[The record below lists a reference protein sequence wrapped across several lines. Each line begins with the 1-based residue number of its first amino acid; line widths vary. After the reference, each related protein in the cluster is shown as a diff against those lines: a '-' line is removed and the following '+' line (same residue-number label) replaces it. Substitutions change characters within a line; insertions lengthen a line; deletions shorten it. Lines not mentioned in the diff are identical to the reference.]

1 MRTTFIF
8 VTVASLLSAAV
19 PASALNFFEL
29 EVYPA
34 TTEGQ
39 GLHEVENLTTFVA
52 QGRRP
57 NEEEAEG
64 EEPRRHRLLR
74 TTVEYN
80 YGLTDKIDV
89 AAYTD
94 LECLNGD
101 ALEYAGSRVRARGGL
116 FEKGRFPLDLGW
128 YLEAEMPHR
137 GASDLELEFRP
148 IVSRDVG
155 RFSIDLN
162 PTFELPTVGEERRTV
177 EFNYSARVY
186 YRLSRTLQPAL
197 EFFGDIGQIRD
208 VESSQAQQ
216 HYVFPTLYGRLAR
229 GVKFVVG
236 PGFGLTRASDPVIL
250 RIGVEYEFTLPAGG
264 GGGPPRPTY

>member
-1 MRTTFIF
+1 MPPGARRDEMRTTFIF

-19 PASALNFFEL
+19 PAPALNFFEL

-57 NEEEAEG
+57 NDEEKEG

-94 LECLNGD
+94 LERLNGD
-101 ALEYAGSRVRARGGL
+101 ELEYAGSRVRARGGL

-128 YLEAEMPHR
+128 YIEAEMPHR
-137 GASDLELEFRP
+137 GESDLELEFRP
-148 IVSRDVG
+148 IVSRDLG
-155 RFSIDLN
+155 RFSVDLN
-162 PTFELPTVGEERRTV
+162 PSFELPTVSQERRTL
-177 EFNYSARVY
+177 EFNYWARVF
-186 YRLSRTLQPAL
+186 YRLSRNFVTGL
-197 EFFGDIGQIRD
+197 EFFGDIVPIRRPD
-208 VESSQAQQ
+208 A
-216 HYVFPTLYGRLAR
+216 AR
-229 GVKFVVG
+229 A
-236 PGFGLTRASDPVIL
+236 TDS
-250 RIGVEYEFTLPAGG
+250 Y
-264 GGGPPRPTY
+264 

>member
-1 MRTTFIF
+1 MPPCARRDEMRTTFIF
-8 VTVASLLSAAV
+8 VTVASLLSATV
-19 PASALNFFEL
+19 PASALDFFEL

-94 LECLNGD
+94 PAPQNGPEPHD
-101 ALEYAGSRVRARGGL
+101 A
-116 FEKGRFPLDLGW
+116 GR
-128 YLEAEMPHR
+128 
-137 GASDLELEFRP
+137 
-148 IVSRDVG
+148 
-155 RFSIDLN
+155 
-162 PTFELPTVGEERRTV
+162 
-177 EFNYSARVY
+177 
-186 YRLSRTLQPAL
+186 
-197 EFFGDIGQIRD
+197 
-208 VESSQAQQ
+208 
-216 HYVFPTLYGRLAR
+216 
-229 GVKFVVG
+229 
-236 PGFGLTRASDPVIL
+236 
-250 RIGVEYEFTLPAGG
+250 
-264 GGGPPRPTY
+264 

>member
-1 MRTTFIF
+1 MPRGARRDEMRTTFIF

-19 PASALNFFEL
+19 PAPALNCFEL

-57 NEEEAEG
+57 NEKEAEG

-94 LECLNGD
+94 LERLNGD
-101 ALEYAGSRVRARGGL
+101 ELEYAGSRVRARGGL

-128 YLEAEMPHR
+128 YIEAAPYPATAEAR
-137 GASDLELEFRP
+137 RAAK
-148 IVSRDVG
+148 SRLCQIPKRSLVML
-155 RFSIDLN
+155 R
-162 PTFELPTVGEERRTV
+162 
-177 EFNYSARVY
+177 
-186 YRLSRTLQPAL
+186 YRSCR
-197 EFFGDIGQIRD
+197 
-208 VESSQAQQ
+208 
-216 HYVFPTLYGRLAR
+216 
-229 GVKFVVG
+229 
-236 PGFGLTRASDPVIL
+236 
-250 RIGVEYEFTLPAGG
+250 
-264 GGGPPRPTY
+264 

>member
-1 MRTTFIF
+1 MPPGARRDEMRTTFIF
-8 VTVASLLSAAV
+8 VTVASLLAAAV
-19 PASALNFFEL
+19 PAPALNFFEL

-94 LECLNGD
+94 LARENGD
-101 ALEYAGSRVRARGGL
+101 ELEYAGSRFRARGAF
-116 FEKGRFPLDLGW
+116 FEKGRFPLDVGW
-128 YLEAEMPHR
+128 YVEAEVPDR
-137 GASDLELEFRP
+137 GESELELEFRP
-148 IVSRDVG
+148 IVSRDIG
-155 RFSIDLN
+155 RFSVDLN
-162 PTFELPTVGEERRTV
+162 PMLELPTVTSERRTL
-177 EFNYSARVY
+177 EFNYGARVY
-186 YRLSRTLQPAL
+186 YRLSRDLVPGV
-197 EFFGDIGQIRD
+197 EFF
-208 VESSQAQQ
+208 
-216 HYVFPTLYGRLAR
+216 
-229 GVKFVVG
+229 
-236 PGFGLTRASDPVIL
+236 
-250 RIGVEYEFTLPAGG
+250 
-264 GGGPPRPTY
+264 